1 MVHIGNDWDEL
12 LKDYFASEQYQALRR
27 FLAEEYRT
35 HTVYPGMYDI
45 FNALKY
51 TSFAET
57 RVVILGQDPYH
68 GPGQAHGLCFSVQK
82 GVEPPPSLKNI
93 FHEIKEDLGLPEPKN
108 GELTAWARQGVLLL
122 NTVLTVRAHQPNSHK
137 GHGWEPFTDRV
148 IELLNEK
155 QTPIVFLLWGA
166 NARNKAKIV
175 TNPIHIKLEAP
186 HPSPLSAYNG
196 FFGCRH
202 FSKANAW
209 LEKTGQT
216 PIDWRIE

>member
-12 LKDYFASEQYQALRR
+12 LKDYFASEQYQTLRQ
-27 FLAEEYRT
+27 FLVQEYRS
-35 HTVYPGMYDI
+35 HVIYPNMYDI

-51 TSFAET
+51 TAY
-57 RVVILGQDPYH
+57 RDVKVVILGQDPYH
-68 GPGQAHGLCFSVQK
+68 GPGQAHGLCFSVKQ

-93 FHEIKEDLGLPEPKN
+93 FSELQKDVGIPAPKH
-108 GELTAWARQGVLLL
+108 GELTCWARQGVLLL
-122 NTVLTVRAHQPNSHK
+122 NTVLTVREHQPNSHK
-137 GHGWEPFTDRV
+137 GHGWEAFTDRV
-148 IELLNEK
+148 IELLDKK

-166 NARNKAKIV
+166 NARNKARIV

-202 FSKANAW
+202 FSKANDW
-209 LEKTGQT
+209 LVRTGQT
-216 PIDWRIE
+216 PIDWRVE